1 MGIPLLRGRTFSD
14 KEEAVMSH
22 VVVISDLLARRYF
35 PDEDPIGKKIV
46 IEMKDPNVPSEIIGV
61 VGDVKR
67 AGLDST
73 SEAMSYW
80 PHAELPF
87 SSMMLGIR
95 TESNPMGLAGSVTG
109 IVHQMDPALPVY
121 DVETLGQWLGD
132 SVSRQRFSTLLLG
145 AFAGIAFLL
154 AAVGV
159 YGVVAYS
166 VSQRTREF
174 GVRMALGAETG
185 DVAWIV
191 LGHGLRIAALGI
203 VFGLA
208 GGLAVSQFLRELLFQ
223 VSPYD
228 PATFAIVAAVFAGV
242 TLLACWV
249 PARRATKVD
258 PMIALRYE

>member
-1 MGIPLLRGRTFSD
+1 
-14 KEEAVMSH
+14 
-22 VVVISDLLARRYF
+22 
-35 PDEDPIGKKIV
+35 
-46 IEMKDPNVPSEIIGV
+46 
-61 VGDVKR
+61 
-67 AGLDST
+67 LDST
-73 SEAMSYW
+73 PVAMSYW

-109 IVHQMDPALPVY
+109 IVHQMDAALPVY
-121 DVETLGQWLGD
+121 NVETLEQWLGD
-132 SVSRQRFSTLLLG
+132 SVARQRFSTVLLG
-145 AFAGIAFLL
+145 TFAGIAFLL

-166 VSQRTREF
+166 VGQRTREF

-185 DVAWIV
+185 DVAWLV
-191 LGHGLRIAALGI
+191 LGHGLRIAAFGI
-203 VFGLA
+203 VLGLA
-208 GGLAVSQFLRELLFQ
+208 GGLAINQFLRGLLFH

-228 PATFAIVAAVFAGV
+228 PVTFATVAIVFAGV